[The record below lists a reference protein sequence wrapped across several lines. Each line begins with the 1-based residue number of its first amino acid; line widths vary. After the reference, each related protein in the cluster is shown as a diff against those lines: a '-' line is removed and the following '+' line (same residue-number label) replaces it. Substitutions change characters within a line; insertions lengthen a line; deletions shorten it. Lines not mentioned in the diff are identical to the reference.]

1 MMQARA
7 LKELKSMY
15 GEVKKFRDSNDELE
29 IVGITVDG
37 EKLLVKKV
45 GCDRVFDYY
54 VTGNWT
60 IIDPAPKPKYPI
72 RYTGAGMDEILKSLG
87 GCRKLY
93 TNDDELQSY
102 KFEIVYI
109 EDKGPNAKDV
119 QGRYEL
125 RFDSGMWPGDSM
137 WLGENQIGPGRCGPY
152 REYLFDKPH
161 ALTDIEKKII
171 LAKHGSLIIDCGGEM
186 LDVIGIGFESFNGE
200 YTSDCYATSNEC
212 FSKFRSVNESNS
224 DHWHKWFNPAPLV
237 EAGTYDDPD
246 DNNSRAKINK
256 LLIKFRGKKTKIT
269 FTEIQ

>member
-1 MMQARA
+1 MEARA

-29 IVGITVDG
+29 IVGITLDG

-60 IIDPAPKPKYPI
+60 IIDPAPMPKYPI

-93 TNDDELQSY
+93 TNDDELQQE
-102 KFEIVYI
+102 KFEIVCV
-109 EDKGPNAKDV
+109 EDKGPDCKDS
-119 QGRYEL
+119 QGRYKL
-125 RFDSGMWPGDSM
+125 RFGCGT
-137 WLGENQIGPGRCGPY
+137 WLGDNQIGPGRCGPY

-171 LAKHGSLIIDCGGEM
+171 LAKHGSLFIVCGGEM
-186 LDVIGIGFESFNGE
+186 LNVIGIGFESFNGE

-212 FSKFRSVNESNS
+212 FYKFRSVNKSNS
-224 DHWHKWFNPAPLV
+224 DHWRRWFKPAPL
-237 EAGTYDDPD
+237 P
-246 DNNSRAKINK
+246 
-256 LLIKFRGKKTKIT
+256 
-269 FTEIQ
+269 